1 MKKAIPVLLLA
12 FILPTYS
19 LGQRR
24 EDFVRLQSDVLQ
36 LQELVRVLQKS
47 MDEHNGIVRSL
58 LEQLNDQVAKS
69 NLAMETMA
77 VAVQNQRAD
86 VGSSVSQMRDEM
98 QKLSVKLDDT
108 NARIGGLY
116 QRIEETQ
123 LRPQQMRPVLGGAGG
138 QVDPDQAYNSIYS
151 DYLMGNFDL
160 AISGFQ
166 DFLSTYPDSELA
178 DNAAYYLGVSYFDQ
192 GRYDQALQAF
202 DQVIN
207 VYPQGNMVPA
217 AHFKKGTAFQELQR
231 NNEAI
236 DVLRRL
242 ISLFPDSPEANLARQ
257 DLQRLGVDPAARP
270 AATPTR
276 RPR

>member
-12 FILPTYS
+12 FLLPAYS

-47 MDEHNGIVRSL
+47 VDDHSGILRSL
-58 LEQLNDQVAKS
+58 LEQLNDQVAKN
-69 NLAMETMA
+69 NLAMESLSMA
-77 VAVQNQRAD
+77 LQTQRAD
-86 VGSSVSQMRDEM
+86 LGGAVSQMRDEM
-98 QKLSVKLDDT
+98 QKLSIKLDDT
-108 NARIGGLY
+108 NARVGGLY
-116 QRIEETQ
+116 QRFEDLQ
-123 LRPQQMRPVLGGAGG
+123 LRATPVRPLRAEGP
-138 QVDPDQAYNSIYS
+138 QVDPDEAYNNIYT
-151 DYLMGNFDL
+151 DYLMGNFDM
-160 AISGFQ
+160 AITGFQ
-166 DFLSTYPDSELA
+166 DFLATFPDSELA

-207 VYPQGNMVPA
+207 VYPQGSMAPA
-217 AHFKKGTAFQELQR
+217 AYYKKATAFQELQR

-236 DVLRRL
+236 DALRRL
-242 ISLFPDSPEANLARQ
+242 VNLYPDSAEANLARQ
-257 DLQRLGVDPAARP
+257 ELQRLGVDPASRP
-270 AATPTR
+270 APQTR

>member
-1 MKKAIPVLLLA
+1 MKKALPVLLLA
-12 FILPTYS
+12 LILPAYS

-24 EDFVRLQSDVLQ
+24 EDLVRLQSDVLQ

-47 MDEHNGIVRSL
+47 VDEHSGILRSL
-58 LEQLNDQVAKS
+58 LEQLNDQVAKN
-69 NLAMETMA
+69 NLAMESLA
-77 VAVQNQRAD
+77 LAVQSQRAD
-86 VGSSVSQMRDEM
+86 LGSAVSQTRDEM

-108 NARIGGLY
+108 NTRIGGLY
-116 QRIEETQ
+116 QRLEEIQ
-123 LRPQQMRPVLGGAGG
+123 LQARSVRPPLSGAAG
-138 QVDPDQAYNSIYS
+138 QIDPDQAYNSIYS

-160 AISGFQ
+160 AITGFQ
-166 DFLSTYPDSELA
+166 DFLVTYPDSELA

-207 VYPQGNMVPA
+207 VYPRGNMVPA
-217 AHFKKGTAFQELQR
+217 AHFKKATAFQELQR

-236 DVLRRL
+236 EVLRRL

-257 DLQRLGVDPAARP
+257 DLQQLGVDPSRP
-270 AATPTR
+270 APQTR